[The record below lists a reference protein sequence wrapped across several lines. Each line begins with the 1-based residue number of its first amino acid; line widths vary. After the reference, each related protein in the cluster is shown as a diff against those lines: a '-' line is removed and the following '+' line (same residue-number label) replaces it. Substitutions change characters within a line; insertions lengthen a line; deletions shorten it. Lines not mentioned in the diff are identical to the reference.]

1 MHLEFRPA
9 DAPDPADRDVR
20 FSVPAEQ
27 ITTELLEICD
37 EFLRRASPI
46 VHTELG
52 QFLNEHGLSAAVSA
66 GSSMPSDSSR
76 VSVARAQ
83 ITNVW
88 AQNRVRHGCDETA
101 TRPR

>member
-52 QFLNEHGLSAAVSA
+52 QFLTEHGHRGGLGWFLDALSFLASIRSEGA
-66 GSSMPSDSSR
+66 
-76 VSVARAQ
+76 
-83 ITNVW
+83 N
-88 AQNRVRHGCDETA
+88 H
-101 TRPR
+101 